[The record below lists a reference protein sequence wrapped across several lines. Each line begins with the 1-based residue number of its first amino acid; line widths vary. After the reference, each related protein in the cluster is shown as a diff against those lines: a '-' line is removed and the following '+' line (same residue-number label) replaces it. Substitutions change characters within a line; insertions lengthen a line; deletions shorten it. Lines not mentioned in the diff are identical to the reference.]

1 MALNVLTLLPS
12 LYHVQKALE
21 NYTLKYGSTVYLD
34 PNDDP
39 RAKVKPSI
47 SKNENLFKTIS
58 RNLIAYYHGKV
69 AIRNEW
75 DSKKSAAD
83 TYFGLLTTVLTI
95 VIILAIVFVFA
106 PWAYGGFFA
115 DYIPD
120 IASLDLNGVKKWW
133 TEMVQSYKSLYYVIN
148 PDDGKAESVPLSACI
163 LALFI
168 ILLFLCLG
176 YMLYFT
182 VKLWQNTTQNNAR
195 LYNLVNHVES
205 DEVQKVV
212 HLFQVQD
219 MDNDGIFLEN
229 ARPTIAYTYAVNNPN
244 IQVVIDKQTPDQD
257 IREYLGSNVNSPNP
271 IETMKAFL
279 SRTNDNKQV
288 YPFSVNDNTKPP
300 WIDPFLLKNQI
311 QSMDLYGQLDRIAA
325 AMAYLKGFM
334 MRSTDDVYSN
344 IPSTITAEARK
355 SLQAAIADGI
365 LNGCT
370 VVGDLAAGAVGAGG
384 GNQSTCQD
392 CFAAAMDSVKYVGA
406 SFNPATSNCT
416 LIGTASNGVQ
426 DAIVYTGPNS
436 YMTLIK
442 NTGSFIGITSS
453 TMGTASNFTGVCGS
467 NSEGCIV
474 VAGGSTYSNYIA
486 PGATYK
492 TALKPSAG
500 AAPVLTTC
508 AVGQGDCSP
517 GYSYP
522 SSGTGLTFYTS
533 ASNIVSQGADKAQ
546 ARLKSVVVAVTTLKT
561 WTVNNIVQT
570 IIATDTTNTFTMD
583 QNDANAIIAIIQK
596 AVGNSYSQISGPL
609 TDVLTEV
616 PFVLAQKMNDATLG
630 VKTGG
635 VQYIPFERFQGKIG
649 AMDSRA
655 FVTSF
660 VYNLDEV
667 RATSHGISDL
677 YVRYGMSGAN
687 LQFYKEMRE
696 RGLDWLMGGLILG
709 WAIVGIWMCKKA
721 GAEINALKPEEPLP
735 AKKDEPTQCPPT
747 GDPACL
753 AALMNVGANVLGL
766 EGVGTTDEHSNK
778 PANGGAK
785 EIKGK
790 QDILDNFKTFIENYE
805 KNISIDTL
813 FPNYYQANK
822 KDFDENLLQT
832 NEDYKLLTSVP
843 VINDKSRPINTI
855 VSYVVFLDK
864 MRRYLIR
871 TKLPIKNYENIFSKI
886 LDFLKETL
894 KSDSDLE
901 RQKTILIILE
911 KIKHPYD
918 PNILFNSHIEIQ
930 KNNTLDDHSRTK
942 TLESVDQASQNEEN
956 KSKASIIIKH
966 ATNFLFITCGMLVL
980 FFMLKY
986 THDTKSATEK
996 YDLSTMEQN
1005 ASTLTTDSQQ
1015 CIESLYSDMIAN
1027 DYFGIKKST
1036 SPNALP
1042 NPYVSETLI
1051 IDPYGTANTTAE
1063 PRIDKVFDTIVVG
1076 STVSSSVKLKV
1087 DNRAALDMLYNNII
1101 EMITAYDKC
1110 NSIFALQGERLPFP
1124 VMELTLYLIVIAV
1137 ALVALYIVGEQ
1148 LNGFENPKEASDLQ
1162 RDANILM
1169 KLDGNGEIPKPNL
1182 PEAARVN
1189 KWHDKLPFKGKG
1201 MTEFVKLGGCAV
1213 IIVLTV
1219 LFIVQLQKDGSM
1231 YAGSLQ
1237 SNFGA
1242 TQDCSSTI

>member
-39 RAKVKPSI
+39 RAKVKPSV

-95 VIILAIVFVFA
+95 VIILAIVFVAFPA
-106 PWAYGGFFA
+106 GWGLKVEYEPGKTEGFWDPIF
-115 DYIPD
+115 
-120 IASLDLNGVKKWW
+120 
-133 TEMVQSYKSLYYVIN
+133 QSFKSLYYVRN
-148 PDDGKAESVPLSACI
+148 PDNGNLESVPLSACI
-163 LALFI
+163 LTLFI

-219 MDNDGIFLEN
+219 MDNDGIFLQN

-244 IQVVIDKQTPDQD
+244 IQVVIDKQKPDQD
-257 IREYLGSNVNSPNP
+257 IHKYLGSNVNSQNP

-508 AVGQGDCSP
+508 QGDCSP

-533 ASNIVSQGADKAQ
+533 ASNIVSQGGDKAQ
-546 ARLKSVVVAVTTLKT
+546 AQLKSVVVAVTTLKT

-649 AMDSRA
+649 GMDSRA

-696 RGLDWLMGGLILG
+696 RGLDWLMVGLVLG
-709 WAIVGIWMCKKA
+709 WAIILIWMWKKA
-721 GAEINALKPEEPLP
+721 CAEINALKSEEPLP
-735 AKKDEPTQCPPT
+735 PKEEPKQCPPT
-747 GDPACL
+747 GDPACMK
-753 AALMNVGANVLGL
+753 ALVGVGANVLEL
-766 EGVGTTDEHSNK
+766 EGVGSQKAGGKEAVTILEHQEMFTDFVKSMKISEPDIKILFGQDYTSFMNLKSHNFDDKYKLFYNYIKYSK
-778 PANGGAK
+778 YPRIEISYYYTFLMHLAIFANQK
-785 EIKGK
+785 K
-790 QDILDNFKTFIENYE
+790 ILEDDSKKAIYDKLVTNIFEQ
-805 KNISIDTL
+805 ISIKLNELDGV
-813 FPNYYQANK
+813 NK
-822 KDFDENLLQT
+822 EQLKLIELKDKYDISKFVASQQT
-832 NEDYKLLTSVP
+832 AF
-843 VINDKSRPINTI
+843 NTI
-855 VSYVVFLDK
+855 EDG
-864 MRRYLIR
+864 
-871 TKLPIKNYENIFSKI
+871 
-886 LDFLKETL
+886 
-894 KSDSDLE
+894 
-901 RQKTILIILE
+901 
-911 KIKHPYD
+911 
-918 PNILFNSHIEIQ
+918 
-930 KNNTLDDHSRTK
+930 
-942 TLESVDQASQNEEN
+942 
-956 KSKASIIIKH
+956 SIIIKH
-966 ATNFLFITCGMLVL
+966 ATNFLFITCGMLVIY
-980 FFMLKY
+980 FMLKY

-1005 ASTLTTDSQQ
+1005 ASTLTTNSQQ

-1162 RDANILM
+1162 RATRILM
-1169 KLDGNGEIPKPNL
+1169 KLDGNGQIPEPHMS
-1182 PEAARVN
+1182 EADRVI
-1189 KWHDKLPFKGKG
+1189 KWHDKIPFKGKG

-1231 YAGSLQ
+1231 YASSLQ

-1242 TQDCSSTI
+1242 TQDCSSII

>member
-1 MALNVLTLLPS
+1 
-12 LYHVQKALE
+12 
-21 NYTLKYGSTVYLD
+21 
-34 PNDDP
+34 
-39 RAKVKPSI
+39 
-47 SKNENLFKTIS
+47 
-58 RNLIAYYHGKV
+58 
-69 AIRNEW
+69 
-75 DSKKSAAD
+75 
-83 TYFGLLTTVLTI
+83 
-95 VIILAIVFVFA
+95 
-106 PWAYGGFFA
+106 
-115 DYIPD
+115 
-120 IASLDLNGVKKWW
+120 
-133 TEMVQSYKSLYYVIN
+133 
-148 PDDGKAESVPLSACI
+148 
-163 LALFI
+163 
-168 ILLFLCLG
+168 
-176 YMLYFT
+176 
-182 VKLWQNTTQNNAR
+182 
-195 LYNLVNHVES
+195 
-205 DEVQKVV
+205 
-212 HLFQVQD
+212 
-219 MDNDGIFLEN
+219 
-229 ARPTIAYTYAVNNPN
+229 
-244 IQVVIDKQTPDQD
+244 
-257 IREYLGSNVNSPNP
+257 
-271 IETMKAFL
+271 
-279 SRTNDNKQV
+279 
-288 YPFSVNDNTKPP
+288 
-300 WIDPFLLKNQI
+300 
-311 QSMDLYGQLDRIAA
+311 
-325 AMAYLKGFM
+325 
-334 MRSTDDVYSN
+334 
-344 IPSTITAEARK
+344 
-355 SLQAAIADGI
+355 
-365 LNGCT
+365 
-370 VVGDLAAGAVGAGG
+370 
-384 GNQSTCQD
+384 
-392 CFAAAMDSVKYVGA
+392 
-406 SFNPATSNCT
+406 
-416 LIGTASNGVQ
+416 
-426 DAIVYTGPNS
+426 
-436 YMTLIK
+436 
-442 NTGSFIGITSS
+442 
-453 TMGTASNFTGVCGS
+453 
-467 NSEGCIV
+467 
-474 VAGGSTYSNYIA
+474 
-486 PGATYK
+486 
-492 TALKPSAG
+492 
-500 AAPVLTTC
+500 
-508 AVGQGDCSP
+508 
-517 GYSYP
+517 
-522 SSGTGLTFYTS
+522 
-533 ASNIVSQGADKAQ
+533 VSQGADKAQ

-696 RGLDWLMGGLILG
+696 RGLDWLMGFLVLG
-709 WAIVGIWMCKKA
+709 WAIVGIWMWKKA
-721 GAEINALKPEEPLP
+721 GAEINALKPKPPP
-735 AKKDEPTQCPPT
+735 AKKKEPTQCPPT
-747 GDPACL
+747 GDPACME
-753 AALMNVGANVLGL
+753 ALVGVGANVLAL
-766 EGVGTTDEHSNK
+766 EGVGTIEGHAGDENASLPLVK
-778 PANGGAK
+778 GGAYTPAGKPTK
-785 EIKGK
+785 EE
-790 QDILDNFKTFIENYE
+790 ILNNFKTFIVKYSDSTKYTNVEEYIEKLFKAYYIAKKSSTGSELLHQDHYKVGE
-805 KNISIDTL
+805 KN
-813 FPNYYQANK
+813 P
-822 KDFDENLLQT
+822 
-832 NEDYKLLTSVP
+832 YKLLTSVP
-843 VINDKSRPINTI
+843 NITETTRPINI
-855 VSYVVFLDK
+855 VISHLKFLEELRNYKEYRIKSSETPKLTNEDYQVFFDKILNHVKETAPLDK
-864 MRRYLIR
+864 KRGIEILKIVNE
-871 TKLPIKNYENIFSKI
+871 IKP
-886 LDFLKETL
+886 
-894 KSDSDLE
+894 
-901 RQKTILIILE
+901 
-911 KIKHPYD
+911 PYD
-918 PNILFNSHIEIQ
+918 NLFKLTNDIQ
-930 KNNTLDDHSRTK
+930 KMNMADYQSSSKDAANDKDGKNDQTLDVIAGELENASNDH
-942 TLESVDQASQNEEN
+942 AEN
-956 KSKASIIIKH
+956 LPKGSGSIIIKH

-1169 KLDGNGEIPKPNL
+1169 KLDGNGEIPEPNL